1 MERQASIKTAGGG
14 EEEEKLDQV
23 VKLED
28 IMNDIYKMKFHSK
41 KKRSHMEDDEPSEKA
56 SQSEKSSQMTY
67 RSKSFNK
74 DGDEVFSEDS
84 YLFQWKPDYIA
95 R

>member
-1 MERQASIKTAGGG
+1 M
-14 EEEEKLDQV
+14 DQV
-23 VKLED
+23 VQLED
-28 IMNDIYKMKFHSK
+28 IMNDIYKMKFQSK
-41 KKRSHMEDDEPSEKA
+41 KRPKFNEDDDDDSSEKPP
-56 SQSEKSSQMTY
+56 QSEKSSQLTY

-95 R
+95 RQEKYIDARQDRFACV